1 MSLTNLR
8 IIGNPKNQ
16 FNNAEEI
23 LFNHIQHTEVGKENL
38 KAKQRKLEGWKY
50 QTAYLEK
57 EDNGQSTILAL
68 CFENQIH

>member
-1 MSLTNLR
+1 MSLTDLR

-38 KAKQRKLEGWKY
+38 KAKQRKLEGWK
-50 QTAYLEK
+50 
-57 EDNGQSTILAL
+57 
-68 CFENQIH
+68 